1 MHKVNFTL
9 DDDVREELVRLIPA
23 RKRSRVVNEVLR
35 KELLRKSRDLAMDR
49 LMQLRKKTGT
59 LTARDIVE
67 SVRKDRSRRG
77 CWLSFPMHQ

>member
-35 KELLRKSRDLAMDR
+35 KELLRRSRELAMER
-49 LMQLRKKTGT
+49 LMQLRKNTGT
-59 LTARDIVE
+59 LSARDIVE

-77 CWLSFPMHQ
+77 

>member
-23 RKRSRVVNEVLR
+23 RKRSRVVNEALR
-35 KELLRKSRDLAMDR
+35 KELLRRSRVLAMER

-77 CWLSFPMHQ
+77 